1 MPPEEALLKHYGV
14 LCSEH
19 VKMNMATISIKRMT
33 RSGSYCL
40 VTASLSALMN
50 EMGVLTMERLL
61 VQQLPPSQLVLNDG
75 LPEYCVIDSN
85 HCVQMARRLFPNKD
99 FNWCCDIVDVRFVPL
114 MQYFIKC
121 NN

>member
-19 VKMNMATISIKRMT
+19 VKMNVATISIKRMT
-33 RSGSYCL
+33 RSGSYHL
-40 VTASLSALMN
+40 VMARGHRVLSASMN

-75 LPEYCVIDSN
+75 LPEYCVIDGN
-85 HCVQMARRLFPNKD
+85 HHVQTAR
-99 FNWCCDIVDVRFVPL
+99 
-114 MQYFIKC
+114 
-121 NN
+121 